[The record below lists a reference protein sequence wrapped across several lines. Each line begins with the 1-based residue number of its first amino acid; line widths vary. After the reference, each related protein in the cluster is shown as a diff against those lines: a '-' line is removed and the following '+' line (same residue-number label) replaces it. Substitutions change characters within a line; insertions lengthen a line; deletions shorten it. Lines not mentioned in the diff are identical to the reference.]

1 MTGIVVDLFK
11 GSLYVFADGR
21 LTGNEQGYIFS
32 DSDDKIRK
40 LDAHTIITNC
50 GDSHLLDRVS
60 DLICANKVEQE
71 YANAIKGE
79 GTVIIVTLEN
89 ITTLDFETLGAE
101 SEKETEYKTNICT
114 YKHSVLP
121 LMFGS
126 GTECLSSA
134 YEALKIK
141 KSKTEKEYL
150 KAMKKAFK
158 AAASRMSSMGPL
170 RQTESI
176 KLIQDKSK

>member
-1 MTGIVVDLFK
+1 
-11 GSLYVFADGR
+11 
-21 LTGNEQGYIFS
+21 
-32 DSDDKIRK
+32 
-40 LDAHTIITNC
+40 
-50 GDSHLLDRVS
+50 
-60 DLICANKVEQE
+60 
-71 YANAIKGE
+71 
-79 GTVIIVTLEN
+79 
-89 ITTLDFETLGAE
+89 
-101 SEKETEYKTNICT
+101 
-114 YKHSVLP
+114 
-121 LMFGS
+121 MFGS